1 MDKTVND
8 LTIMWLTGRK
18 GVNASSIGGLKETQ
32 EMIDFAAKHN
42 ISAEIELVPMD
53 YVNTAFD
60 RLAKNDVKYR
70 FVLDIANTMV
80 VP

>member
-1 MDKTVND
+1 
-8 LTIMWLTGRK
+8 
-18 GVNASSIGGLKETQ
+18 
-32 EMIDFAAKHN
+32 MIDFAAKHH

-53 YVNTAFD
+53 SVNTAFD